1 MKTITPQDAF
11 ALALLAQEPKKDRKL
26 LEVLSKT
33 ARPIGEGL
41 VNNDVSSQ
49 DDEVNSAVRELQE
62 WARRP

>member
-49 DDEVNSAVRELQE
+49 DDEVNSAGRELQE